1 MRNTRPM
8 GPAPPRDAD
17 THGDVAL
24 ADELLAV
31 ATDVAAR
38 AAAVLAAGHGRDTLA
53 VDTKTTGT
61 DMVTEVDRAAEA
73 LIADLLRQAR
83 PHDAIVG
90 EEGTDTDGTS
100 GVRWVVDPIDGT
112 TNYLYRHPGFS
123 VSVAAEV
130 AGTTTVG
137 VVNVPSLGEVFT
149 AVAGQGAWCNGTPL
163 HCSQQDRM
171 DRALVATGFSY
182 DPERR
187 RLQAEVLVRVL
198 PLVRDIRRMGAA
210 SVDLCSVACGRVDAY
225 YERGLQP
232 WDYAAGALVA
242 AEAGAVVSDAAG
254 GPGSPTF
261 VLAANPALHGPLAA
275 LLESCGAR
283 TA

>member
-1 MRNTRPM
+1 M
-8 GPAPPRDAD
+8 GPASPPGAVPPADA
-17 THGDVAL
+17 VL

-38 AAAVLAAGHGRDTLA
+38 AAAVLADGHRREALA
-53 VDTKTTGT
+53 VDTKSTGT
-61 DMVTEVDRAAEA
+61 DMVTEVDRAAER
-73 LIADLLRQAR
+73 LIADLLRHAR

-90 EEGTDTDGTS
+90 EEGTDTGGTS

-130 AGTTTVG
+130 DGATAVG
-137 VVNVPSLGEVFT
+137 VVHVPSLGEVFT
-149 AVAGQGAWCNGTPL
+149 AVAGRGSWCNGTRL
-163 HCSQQDRM
+163 RCSAERRM

-182 DPERR
+182 DPQRR
-187 RLQAEVLVRVL
+187 RLQAGVLTRVL
-198 PLVRDIRRMGAA
+198 PAIRDIRRMGAA

-242 AEAGAVVSDAAG
+242 TEAGAVVSDGAG
-254 GPGSPTF
+254 GPGSPAF
-261 VLAANPALHGPLAA
+261 VVAANPWLHDPLAA
-275 LLESCGAR
+275 LLDECGAR